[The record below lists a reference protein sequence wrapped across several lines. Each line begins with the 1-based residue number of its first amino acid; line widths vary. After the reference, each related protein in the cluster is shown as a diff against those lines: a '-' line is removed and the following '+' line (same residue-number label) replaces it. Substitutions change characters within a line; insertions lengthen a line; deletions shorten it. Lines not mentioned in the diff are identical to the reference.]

1 MVARVATVAF
11 RGMEAVPVDVQVH
24 MASGI
29 VAFSVVG
36 LGDKAVGESRE
47 RVRAALSAIG
57 LALPAKRITVNLAP
71 ADLPKEG
78 SHYDLPIAVG
88 LLTAMGILP
97 ADFTSRYLVLGEAR
111 AATNSTVPFTQVTLN
126 SIDSFLR
133 IYDEEPWVTNSVS
146 EYDFVVTADG
156 AQILTNTSGASTF
169 YVDYKKRWEG
179 DYNSTTNQN
188 VPLEFFHYGAHGAF
202 ADFLRYDG
210 QNEKAAVEDAYAE
223 GLLVLEL
230 ENAMNQRNSNRTT
243 RFRSH
248 ATAQSRF

>member
-1 MVARVATVAF
+1 MQTDTF
-11 RGMEAVPVDVQVH
+11 
-24 MASGI
+24 
-29 VAFSVVG
+29 
-36 LGDKAVGESRE
+36 
-47 RVRAALSAIG
+47 
-57 LALPAKRITVNLAP
+57 TN
-71 ADLPKEG
+71 
-78 SHYDLPIAVG
+78 
-88 LLTAMGILP
+88 LLTLVKGLSGNTS
-97 ADFTSRYLVLGEAR
+97 FTSAEETLVGSFINRRIYNAYKRSNYWPRYLVLGEAR

-169 YVDYKKRWEG
+169 YIDYKKRWEG

-210 QNEKAAVEDAYAE
+210 QLEKAAAEEGYAE
-223 GLLVLEL
+223 SLLMLEL
-230 ENAMNQRNSNRTT
+230 ENVMNQRNLNTAAKRI
-243 RFRSH
+243 RSH
-248 ATAQSRF
+248 TTQQARYTR